1 MIEGA
6 GGLSKFLVESPDLEV
21 VNRIVCLND
30 FAVSKIPNLKTDFPS
45 LRNSSEA
52 VVVVPE
58 SGVRNGSGL
67 GSGLSSRQGY
77 DGESVSSDGSFLS
90 SNCGPRVV
98 SSTAQLA
105 PIRLDRDPKNNTTYV
120 AQETCRGETEKA
132 CGMTESPMECFVP
145 DRPPASSTMWYSG
158 RTDEYDDGYDR
169 ERLDDPEDDELSLDE
184 LSPDEYEFL
193 RRNREFVP
201 SPEASRV
208 TTDDECEDTDFMKPP
223 SRLESVASLA
233 TFSEYERVTPP
244 SVQATCGLHDFSG
257 QCQEV
262 VGLNGDTT
270 TENGVAPVVS
280 AADKTYIL
288 ELEDKQ
294 EELKDVIIKERDDYA
309 RLQRETDERV
319 NTLQME
325 SAKSMSVS
333 DEHINSL
340 HRDYGRLKQAS
351 DTTIAN
357 LRAEVDNMKHEI
369 QVSICILPLFIAF
382 CLSSL
387 FLSIFLT

>member
-21 VNRIVCLND
+21 VDRIVCLND

-77 DGESVSSDGSFLS
+77 DGESMSSDGSFFS

-145 DRPPASSTMWYSG
+145 DKPPASSTMWYSG

-270 TENGVAPVVS
+270 TESGVAPVVS

-357 LRAEVDNMKHEI
+357 LRAEVDNLKHEI
-369 QVSICILPLFIAF
+369 QVSIRVLPLFLMF